1 MVKREAGRALDVIVS
16 PVAKRVVGADDN
28 LLAAAGKLGRGELLF
43 VVPLEGGPQLGNQAR
58 VRGGE
63 GLDV

>member
-1 MVKREAGRALDVIVS
+1 MVKREAGRALDVVVS
-16 PVAKRVVGADDN
+16 TVAERVVRADDH
-28 LLAAAGKLGRGELLF
+28 LLAAAGKLGRCELLF
-43 VVPLEGGPQLGNQAR
+43 VVSLEGGSQLGDQAR